1 MDLKFRDRYIKAQT
15 ALQEILDSDKTID
28 NVNVYIGKDRKVIIT
43 FDLMGSSAD
52 NEKIVTKIEDFIPDF
67 VLELLGDDK

>member
-28 NVNVYIGKDRKVIIT
+28 NVNVLIGKDRKVIIA

-52 NEKIVTKIEDFIPDF
+52 NEKIVTKIKNFIPDF
-67 VLELLGDDK
+67 VLELLGGE